1 MVNKSELLILWFIHA
16 LRLSLP
22 TLPSSLFALRPS
34 PLPLPLPPCPIL
46 LKSPP
51 IKEPALYFAL
61 DLSLCYKWEKFHK
74 LHKQEEKTC

>member
-1 MVNKSELLILWFIHA
+1 LADGRYPIEAS
-16 LRLSLP
+16 
-22 TLPSSLFALRPS
+22 ALRPS
-34 PLPLPLPPCPIL
+34 LLPPPSSLSHCPRPIL

>member
-1 MVNKSELLILWFIHA
+1 MTSFNFTIRIHHPA
-16 LRLSLP
+16 GGRYP
-22 TLPSSLFALRPS
+22 IEAIAPPSSL
-34 PLPLPLPPCPIL
+34 LPPHSPIAPRPIL